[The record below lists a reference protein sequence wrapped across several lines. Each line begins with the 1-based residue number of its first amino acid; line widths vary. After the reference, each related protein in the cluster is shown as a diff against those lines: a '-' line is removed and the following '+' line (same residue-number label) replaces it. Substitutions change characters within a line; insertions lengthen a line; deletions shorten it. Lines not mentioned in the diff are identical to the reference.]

1 MSKLSELTEKHK
13 LPLPGLRNIKT
24 ALCILIILI
33 GYQATGRENEF
44 IAITVAVLCLQDSVN
59 KSLIES
65 RNRIISTIMGGL
77 YGLLFI
83 ISGLNNDV
91 ITKDIGI
98 AISTILIIYICNLL
112 KNHSLIINS
121 LFVFILVVS
130 VPANEMSPLNYA
142 TRRIED
148 TLIGIIVAVIIN
160 RYFFPPKVKK
170 VNYKKSMINHAQL
183 LKDSRFIKGHSYK
196 LSTWAGGE
204 ALELLIYPKDAIYED
219 FNFKYRL
226 SIAET
231 VGEVLLTYTPNYY
244 RRTMILSGEATYEH
258 EGSHTIKL
266 KQFDQDYYKGDV
278 KTKSKG
284 VTTNFNMMI
293 SKGYE
298 SDIATIKNGETTD
311 LLTITHD
318 ELNTFEVAHYYSLYD
333 NTVLSIESKGE
344 IVYTHILNKDDSI
357 VFKHLYH
364 YAIDEFFVTLRN
376 DYIEDDVVLCV
387 RANIK

>member
-1 MSKLSELTEKHK
+1 MSKWTTKFK
-13 LPLPGLRNIKT
+13 LPGLRTIKT
-24 ALCILIILI
+24 ALCILIILV
-33 GYQATGRENEF
+33 GYQVTGRDNEF
-44 IAITVAVLCLQDSVN
+44 IALTVAVLCLQDSVN

-83 ISGLNNDV
+83 LSGLNDNL

-98 AISTILIIYICNLL
+98 ALSSILIIYICNLM
-112 KNHSLIINS
+112 KNSSLIINS

-130 VPANEMSPLNYA
+130 VPPYEMSPIVYA
-142 TRRIED
+142 TKRIED

-170 VNYKKSMINHAQL
+170 VAYKKSLINHDQL
-183 LKDSRFIKGHSYK
+183 VKDCRYIKGGSYK
-196 LSTWAGGE
+196 LSTWAGGA
-204 ALELLIYPKDAIYED
+204 ALELLIYPKDAIYEE

-231 VGEVLLTYTPNYY
+231 VGEVELTFTPNYY

-258 EGSHTIKL
+258 EGSHKIKL
-266 KQFDQDYYKGDV
+266 KQFDQDYYKGNV
-278 KTKSKG
+278 QTKSKG

-298 SDIATIKNGETTD
+298 SDIATIRNGETTD

-333 NTVLSIESKGE
+333 NTVLNIENNGE
-344 IVYTHILNKDDSI
+344 IVFTHILNKDDSL

-364 YAIDEFFVTLRN
+364 YEIDEFFVTLRN
-376 DYIEDDVVLCV
+376 DYIDDDVVICI
-387 RANIK
+387 RGNIK